1 MELEIVKRYYIVTLT
16 KRSQL
21 FKTKLKRFGNINI
34 KLTTSLTLY
43 LAFRIFGSIRHHS
56 ILGAFK
62 NMCFRKGR
70 KCCQKKVT
78 KSKIGSK
85 GFNIT
90 NIFFFFFSHI
100 KLAIFK
106 KRIRRMRTPIRQMRR
121 TWQTRR
127 IPRTRRIWQIR
138 RI

>member
-34 KLTTSLTLY
+34 KLTTSFTLY

-70 KCCQKKVT
+70 KCCQKKLQKV
-78 KSKIGSK
+78 K
-85 GFNIT
+85 
-90 NIFFFFFSHI
+90 
-100 KLAIFK
+100 
-106 KRIRRMRTPIRQMRR
+106 
-121 TWQTRR
+121 
-127 IPRTRRIWQIR
+127 
-138 RI
+138 

>member
-21 FKTKLKRFGNINI
+21 FKTKLKRFGNIKITGNINI

-70 KCCQKKVT
+70 KCCQKKFQKV
-78 KSKIGSK
+78 K
-85 GFNIT
+85 
-90 NIFFFFFSHI
+90 
-100 KLAIFK
+100 
-106 KRIRRMRTPIRQMRR
+106 
-121 TWQTRR
+121 
-127 IPRTRRIWQIR
+127 
-138 RI
+138 